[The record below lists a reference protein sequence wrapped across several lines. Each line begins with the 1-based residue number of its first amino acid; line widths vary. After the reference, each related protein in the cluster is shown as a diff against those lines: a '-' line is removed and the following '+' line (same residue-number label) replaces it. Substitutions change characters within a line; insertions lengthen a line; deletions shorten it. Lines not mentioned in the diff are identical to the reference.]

1 MHLSVMCCPLLLAD
15 KSSLFIA
22 SEKRITMSAWLGQ
35 DKRLHQQA
43 NEATSESEKAACDE
57 FLNVRAALKAV
68 NVSFLASCKVIVA

>member
-1 MHLSVMCCPLLLAD
+1 
-15 KSSLFIA
+15 
-22 SEKRITMSAWLGQ
+22 MSAWLGQ